1 MRAMPARV
9 IKIFYCYAHE
19 DRALRDELEKHLS
32 PLKRLGRITEW
43 YDRDIQAG
51 AAWEREIAAQLD
63 SADIVL
69 LLVSS
74 DFMYSDYCYSREM
87 QRALERHKRREAYVI
102 PILLRP
108 VDWDETPISQLQMV
122 PADRRPVTQW
132 PDRDEAFLDGAK
144 GIRKTVAFLSA
155 IPVQPFHLWDVM
167 AAALPDER
175 EQRLAYLLYY
185 CGLKPREIARLLPE
199 EFKNIQEVYQLN
211 RSILQGRRT
220 KDELRW
226 FLNSDGQGDQLKE
239 GFIARD
245 TAHMCQASCG

>member
-9 IKIFYCYAHE
+9 IKIFYWYAHE

-51 AAWEREIAAQLD
+51 VEWEREIGAQLA

-74 DFMYSDYCYSREM
+74 DFMYSDYCYSVEM
-87 QRALERHKRREAYVI
+87 QRALERHRRREAYVI

-108 VDWDETPISQLQMV
+108 VDWDETPISQLQML
-122 PADRRPVTQW
+122 PSDRKPITQW
-132 PDRDEAFLDGAK
+132 SDRDEAFLAVEK
-144 GIRKTVAFLSA
+144 GIRKMGAFLSA
-155 IPVQPFHLWDVM
+155 IPVQPFQLWNVI
-167 AAALPDER
+167 AAMLPDER
-175 EQRLAYLLYY
+175 EPRLAYLLYD
-185 CGLKPREIARLLPE
+185 CGLKPREITRLLPE
-199 EFKNIQEVYQLN
+199 EFKNIQEVYQLRRN
-211 RSILQGRRT
+211 ILERLRRN

-226 FLNSDGQGDQLKE
+226 FLNSDEQGN
-239 GFIARD
+239 
-245 TAHMCQASCG
+245 